1 MVVVTG
7 KNTLAPEFIVSTDTG
22 LDGVLQVSII
32 DSRAEEEIQQ
42 QQINDA
48 ADSRGGTA
56 ALLYTG
62 KHILHC
68 KHAIEGAGYGGHTPE
83 DKKYWYIFAEGPEG
97 KVSLEVEKV
106 EAYRSNG
113 ELEFEGSL
121 SYDFSIITLK
131 EEAPTWIDR
140 YEIYRETDE
149 IGKNYLR
156 VGYGMEGLGE
166 YGRGDGFL
174 PKEFWSSDTEGGQL
188 VKRYGSNT
196 YDMTEAEFLL
206 KPTFT
211 WDAESLGPLEA
222 RQAMLM
228 SDFDDG
234 TVEND
239 AFGQGNIQ
247 EMKNVKHTGLGKWE
261 VSSSPGNSGGPNF
274 IDGRIAGVGSGGGGD
289 HPSGQ
294 LIIDGSDVRPD
305 GYGWYTNDSRVSSV
319 IDWIEGIVGK
329 NDNTSLITLPGTM
342 VNDNLKTTGGP
353 NKFYGYAGDDIIA
366 GGDKEDIAGYRD
378 VSSNY
383 TITKD
388 AKGLIKVKHTSFS
401 VNTIDDG
408 TDTLT
413 GIEKLKFT
421 DKVIDASSINLT
433 TSSLEITQDEN
444 YKPFNRYI
452 DIGGLRIFG
461 LDEVSDNFLNKVAS
475 TYEAMLASNN
485 LINLE
490 MRSAFIDTLKENY
503 IFQRVGFDSPEYYGG
518 GDKLPQHPIN
528 GNYKDNQTDY
538 IWEGL
543 SRSEASQISTVI
555 EHLLHTITGVGF
567 AIQFSEW
574 DPQDPSSKIN
584 LAMEQAIEGGYYDVS
599 SYESIK
605 LRGDD
610 AGYAKAIVIEFS
622 YWLILAEWEYFEITD
637 KANNNI
643 EFTLRTASDIA
654 SKLPLAHELYLDTA
668 AKILSRPDE
677 TIIQSLF
684 SKESEHNDSVT
695 NDESSA
701 SELKQQT
708 YQEAGQSIEI
718 IENSGTSYIDSLL
731 NTEFGNPIKW
741 VSDSFLNA
749 EYSVNNST
757 VISYSFPGLLGTTA
771 LFNYTDD
778 VGEIVAVPF
787 SAQQAADTRLALAK
801 ISEYINVTFVE
812 IEEVG
817 DAVGTI
823 RFGIN
828 TITDEEGN
836 YREGIA
842 ATADPPSEEPR
853 GGDVWFNKWFTN
865 VADFST
871 GLVPYG
877 KGDNIGSQTGVG
889 DGAILIHE
897 ILHALGIEH
906 PGDHPTIL
914 FPEDKNSREYTVMA
928 GEFNNHPSVYIDG
941 VDYIVSSTPMVY
953 DIAAI
958 QYLYGAN
965 MNHNSG
971 DTTYSFDPDTPFI
984 EAIWDAGGND
994 TLDFSNFSK
1003 TNTISL
1009 MDGEHSTIGFDVNW
1023 TMPEHLSIAFNA
1035 IIENV
1040 IGGSGDDTIKGN
1052 TSDNNIDGGFGIDT
1066 VIYNDK
1072 YSNYSIT
1079 KNSAGFITVKH
1090 SDTGSITNE
1099 GEDTLSNIEKIQFT
1113 DQTIETSSINNID
1126 DSIYSRE
1133 GTFLGN
1139 NYTIKMLGDNEEE
1152 IYAKGTGNAFVVGR
1166 DVFSEEQVKGILD
1179 NYEYV
1184 IKSISK
1190 TLSWKGTLD
1199 FVVVVQGDTGHPTGL
1214 LPSMAFQHGED
1225 LTGEAGVLLGTNE
1238 ERVHVATY
1246 EQLTGI
1252 DLNGDEP
1259 DLGFYINVTENNE
1272 FKNFDSYVWI
1282 DPAPNLTSYSNLPEG
1297 QHDLISII
1305 THEITHAMG
1314 LAGTLDP
1321 YWSVNHYSKSLTEK
1335 DGQYYYS
1342 SERITNL
1349 LGKDL
1354 YTEYEA
1360 GRSDDDSLD
1369 HHVLDPEGGISG
1381 IASLMSG
1388 EMYSQRWSEP
1398 GPIEY
1403 AILYDSG
1410 WTERTTGKLS
1420 ETINSDHNV
1429 LQAHSENTLSG
1440 TLNFNAGDNIVI
1452 LDGQGKNYRGLSG
1465 DDTYFVSQ
1473 LIPKNTK
1480 LSITDTDGTNII
1492 QVPANTYV
1500 DKSLFTKNAAR
1511 LTLEDGREITINSAD
1526 KFSYNIGGNVTNGT
1540 KGTDLTFSEF
1550 AEIFGVYDILDSS
1563 GAQTGALS
1571 DLYII

>member
-196 YDMTEAEFLL
+196 YDLTEAEFLL

-294 LIIDGSDVRPD
+294 LIIDGSDDRPD

-695 NDESSA
+695 SDESSA

-731 NTEFGNPIKW
+731 NTQFGNPIKW

-871 GLVPYG
+871 GLVPFG

-965 MNHNSG
+965 MNHNRG

-1072 YSNYSIT
+1072 HSNYSIT
-1079 KNSAGFITVKH
+1079 KNSAGFIIVKH

-1238 ERVHVATY
+1238 DRVHVATY

-1342 SERITNL
+1342 SDRITNL

>member
-294 LIIDGSDVRPD
+294 LIIDGSDDRPD

-413 GIEKLKFT
+413 GIEKLK
-421 DKVIDASSINLT
+421 
-433 TSSLEITQDEN
+433 
-444 YKPFNRYI
+444 
-452 DIGGLRIFG
+452 
-461 LDEVSDNFLNKVAS
+461 
-475 TYEAMLASNN
+475 
-485 LINLE
+485 
-490 MRSAFIDTLKENY
+490 
-503 IFQRVGFDSPEYYGG
+503 
-518 GDKLPQHPIN
+518 
-528 GNYKDNQTDY
+528 
-538 IWEGL
+538 
-543 SRSEASQISTVI
+543 
-555 EHLLHTITGVGF
+555 
-567 AIQFSEW
+567 
-574 DPQDPSSKIN
+574 
-584 LAMEQAIEGGYYDVS
+584 
-599 SYESIK
+599 
-605 LRGDD
+605 
-610 AGYAKAIVIEFS
+610 
-622 YWLILAEWEYFEITD
+622 
-637 KANNNI
+637 
-643 EFTLRTASDIA
+643 
-654 SKLPLAHELYLDTA
+654 
-668 AKILSRPDE
+668 
-677 TIIQSLF
+677 
-684 SKESEHNDSVT
+684 
-695 NDESSA
+695 
-701 SELKQQT
+701 
-708 YQEAGQSIEI
+708 
-718 IENSGTSYIDSLL
+718 
-731 NTEFGNPIKW
+731 
-741 VSDSFLNA
+741 
-749 EYSVNNST
+749 
-757 VISYSFPGLLGTTA
+757 
-771 LFNYTDD
+771 
-778 VGEIVAVPF
+778 
-787 SAQQAADTRLALAK
+787 
-801 ISEYINVTFVE
+801 
-812 IEEVG
+812 
-817 DAVGTI
+817 
-823 RFGIN
+823 
-828 TITDEEGN
+828 
-836 YREGIA
+836 
-842 ATADPPSEEPR
+842 
-853 GGDVWFNKWFTN
+853 
-865 VADFST
+865 
-871 GLVPYG
+871 
-877 KGDNIGSQTGVG
+877 
-889 DGAILIHE
+889 
-897 ILHALGIEH
+897 
-906 PGDHPTIL
+906 
-914 FPEDKNSREYTVMA
+914 
-928 GEFNNHPSVYIDG
+928 
-941 VDYIVSSTPMVY
+941 
-953 DIAAI
+953 
-958 QYLYGAN
+958 
-965 MNHNSG
+965 
-971 DTTYSFDPDTPFI
+971 
-984 EAIWDAGGND
+984 
-994 TLDFSNFSK
+994 
-1003 TNTISL
+1003 
-1009 MDGEHSTIGFDVNW
+1009 
-1023 TMPEHLSIAFNA
+1023 
-1035 IIENV
+1035 
-1040 IGGSGDDTIKGN
+1040 
-1052 TSDNNIDGGFGIDT
+1052 
-1066 VIYNDK
+1066 
-1072 YSNYSIT
+1072 
-1079 KNSAGFITVKH
+1079 
-1090 SDTGSITNE
+1090 
-1099 GEDTLSNIEKIQFT
+1099 FT

-1238 ERVHVATY
+1238 DRVHVATY